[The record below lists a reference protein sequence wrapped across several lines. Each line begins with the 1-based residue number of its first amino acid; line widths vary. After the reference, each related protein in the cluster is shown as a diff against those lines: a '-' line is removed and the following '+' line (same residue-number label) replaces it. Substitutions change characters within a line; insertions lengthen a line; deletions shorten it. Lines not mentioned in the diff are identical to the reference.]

1 MDRNVEQIENE
12 MSAVNNA
19 NVVTVTGL
27 NEYIKSLL
35 EGDGR
40 LINIT
45 VKGEISNFKLHPSG
59 HLYFSL
65 KDNGGVVRAVM
76 FKSSA
81 QNVKFR
87 PADGMKVLASGYIS
101 LYVQGGQYQ
110 LYVRSLE
117 ADGVGSLYAAFEA
130 LKLQLASEG
139 LFAPEHKKKLPKIP
153 SRVGVITSPT
163 GAAVRDVI
171 NILGRRF
178 PFAEVVLYPSLV
190 QGNDAPASLISGL
203 RYFNSTHSADVIII
217 GRGGGSIEDLWA
229 FNNEALAREIYMS
242 EIPVISAVGHETD
255 FTICDFVAD
264 MRAPTPSAAAE
275 IAVPERTELVKKM
288 NNVVTYSE
296 SLLRRRTDRMRSAL
310 AALSDRRIF
319 REPESMY
326 DQKRM
331 RIMMNTEKLEH
342 LAKSK
347 LLATRSDFA
356 AVSKKLSA
364 LSPLDTIA
372 RGYSV
377 AFCEDGAV
385 IRSTSDVSLGE
396 RISVRVSDGSITAE
410 VVDSIDGK

>member
-1 MDRNVEQIENE
+1 MDHINETIENLLDSNE
-12 MSAVNNA
+12 NA

-27 NEYIKSLL
+27 NEYIKNLL
-35 EGDGR
+35 EGDHK

-45 VKGEISNFKLHPSG
+45 VKGEISNFKQHPSG

-81 QNVKFR
+81 QNIKFR
-87 PADGMKVLASGYIS
+87 PLDGMKVLASGYIS

-117 ADGVGSLYAAFEA
+117 ADGVGSLYAAFEE
-130 LKLQLASEG
+130 LKRKLAAEG
-139 LFAPEHKKKLPKIP
+139 LFDPTTKKKLPKIP
-153 SRVGVITSPT
+153 TRVGVITSPT

-178 PFAEVVLYPSLV
+178 PFAEVILYPSLV

-229 FNNEALAREIYMS
+229 FNDEALARTIYS
-242 EIPVISAVGHETD
+242 SDIPVISAVGHETD

-264 MRAPTPSAAAE
+264 LRAPTPSAAAE
-275 IAVPERTELVKKM
+275 IAVPERGELIKKM
-288 NNVVTYSE
+288 NNVITYSE
-296 SLLRRRTDRMRSAL
+296 SLLHRKTERLRANINS
-310 AALSDRRIF
+310 LSDRRVF

-326 DQKRM
+326 DQKR
-331 RIMMNTEKLEH
+331 IKLMMHTDKLEH
-342 LAKSK
+342 LIKNK
-347 LLATRSDFA
+347 LLLGRADFSA
-356 AVSKKLSA
+356 ISKKLSA

-377 AFCEDGAV
+377 AFAPSGEV
-385 IRSTSDVSLGE
+385 LRSTDDVVAGD
-396 RISVRVSDGSITAE
+396 RITVRLSNGCVDADVVE
-410 VVDSIDGK
+410 VKKEI

>member
-1 MDRNVEQIENE
+1 MDNINETIEILLDNNENE
-12 MSAVNNA
+12 
-19 NVVTVTGL
+19 NVLTVTGL
-27 NEYIKSLL
+27 NEYIKNLL
-35 EGDGR
+35 EGDHK

-45 VKGEISNFKLHPSG
+45 VKGEISNFKQHPSG

-87 PADGMKVLASGYIS
+87 PLDGMKVLASGYIS

-117 ADGVGSLYAAFEA
+117 ADGVGSLYAAFEE
-130 LKLQLASEG
+130 LKRKLAAEG
-139 LFAPEHKKKLPKIP
+139 LFDQAKKKKLPKIP
-153 SRVGVITSPT
+153 ARVGVITSPT

-178 PFAEVVLYPSLV
+178 PFAEVILYPSLV

-229 FNNEALAREIYMS
+229 FNDEALARTIFSS

-264 MRAPTPSAAAE
+264 LRAPTPSAAAE
-275 IAVPERTELVKKM
+275 IAVPERGELIKKM
-288 NNVVTYSE
+288 NNVITYSE
-296 SLLRRRTDRMRSAL
+296 SLLRRKTDRLKSNLTSL
-310 AALSDRRIF
+310 ADRRIF

-331 RIMMNTEKLEH
+331 KLMMHTDKLEH
-342 LAKSK
+342 LIKNK
-347 LLATRSDFA
+347 LLLGRADFSA
-356 AVSKKLSA
+356 ISKKLSA

-377 AFCEDGAV
+377 AFAPSGDV
-385 IRSTSDVSLGE
+385 LRSADEVTPGD
-396 RISVRVSDGSITAE
+396 RITLRLSDGCVDAD
-410 VVDSIDGK
+410 VVEIKK

>member
-1 MDRNVEQIENE
+1 MDHLNENIENLLDSNE
-12 MSAVNNA
+12 NA

-27 NEYIKSLL
+27 NEYIKNLL
-35 EGDGR
+35 ESDHK

-45 VKGEISNFKLHPSG
+45 VKGEISNFKQHPSG

-81 QNVKFR
+81 QNIKFR
-87 PADGMKVLASGYIS
+87 PLDGMKVLASGYIS

-117 ADGVGSLYAAFEA
+117 ADGVGSLYAAFEE
-130 LKLQLASEG
+130 LKRKLATEG
-139 LFAPEHKKKLPKIP
+139 LFDPAAKKKLPKIP
-153 SRVGVITSPT
+153 TRVGVITSPT

-178 PFAEVVLYPSLV
+178 PFAEVILYPSLV

-203 RYFNSTHSADVIII
+203 RYFNSTRSADVIII

-229 FNNEALAREIYMS
+229 FNDEALARTIYS
-242 EIPVISAVGHETD
+242 SDIPVISAVGHETD

-264 MRAPTPSAAAE
+264 LRAPTPSAAAE
-275 IAVPERTELVKKM
+275 IAVPERGELIKKM
-288 NNVVTYSE
+288 NNVITYSE
-296 SLLRRRTDRMRSAL
+296 SLLHRKTERLRANLNS
-310 AALSDRRIF
+310 LSDRRVF

-331 RIMMNTEKLEH
+331 KLMMHTDKLEH
-342 LAKSK
+342 LIKNK
-347 LLATRSDFA
+347 LLLGRADFSA
-356 AVSKKLSA
+356 MSKKLSA

-377 AFCEDGAV
+377 AFAPSGEV
-385 IRSTSDVSLGE
+385 LRSTGE
-396 RISVRVSDGSITAE
+396 VGAGDRITVRLSDGYVDADVVE
-410 VVDSIDGK
+410 VKKEI